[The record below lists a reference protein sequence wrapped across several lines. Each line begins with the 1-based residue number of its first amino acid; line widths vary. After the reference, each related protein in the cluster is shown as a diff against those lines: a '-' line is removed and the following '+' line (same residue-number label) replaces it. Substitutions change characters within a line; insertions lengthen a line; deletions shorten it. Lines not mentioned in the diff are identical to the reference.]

1 MTNIWREV
9 TDKWQQFC
17 ILSAFD
23 MARNYQYI
31 EIGSNIV
38 STVPQLI
45 CICRCNVKCV
55 CMYLQN
61 AHNYCQRHSS
71 THVSHK
77 MFLSSR
83 KDTCSSCTHCMC
95 LHSDIVLHLQHTHA
109 RVNASRVP
117 VEATPPCCSSTWPPT
132 HSSWYHRTS
141 QRSHLHNH
149 SHRCCTEHLHNGSTL
164 HRCNTFVDRWL
175 RRG

>member
-1 MTNIWREV
+1 MNALGAWHKHLLHTQQWDDFVYWVITKLTIMTNIWREV

-31 EIGSNIV
+31 EIRSTIV

-61 AHNYCQRHSS
+61 THNYCQYHSP

-77 MFLSSR
+77 MLLSSR

-109 RVNASRVP
+109 CQCITCASGG
-117 VEATPPCCSSTWPPT
+117 
-132 HSSWYHRTS
+132 HSSMLQFNMATNS
-141 QRSHLHNH
+141 QLLASQNIP
-149 SHRCCTEHLHNGSTL
+149 T
-164 HRCNTFVDRWL
+164 
-175 RRG
+175 